1 MLKPA
6 TVSAVKRAI
15 YNAVNSVAV
24 PLPDRVLTLSDSTVR
39 VNWDKDRYGNNRAT
53 ITNNWE
59 GLDIRIIVEE
69 SDENEWTIWMDPT
82 LPVSIASEP
91 KLESVAELD
100 DMISALKRS
109 RDLFGAVIKSVEA
122 L

>member
-1 MLKPA
+1 MLKCA
-6 TVSAVKRAI
+6 TISAVKRAI
-15 YNAVNSVAV
+15 NKAVDSVAV
-24 PLPDRVLTLSDSTVR
+24 PLPDRVLTMSDSTVR

-69 SDENEWTIWMDPT
+69 SEENEWSIWMDPT
-82 LPVSIASEP
+82 LPVLIASEP

-100 DMISALKRS
+100 DMISLLKRS
-109 RDLFGAVIKSVEA
+109 RALFGAVIKNVEA